1 MFCVVAACAALFG
14 GVLMASYHLS
24 VKTIKRSAGRTATA
38 AGAYRAGERIEC
50 QREGRIHDYTR
61 KQGIEETFIVAPE
74 NAPAWAQDR
83 ASLWNEAEASET
95 RRNSVTAREW
105 ELALPSEISAEDR
118 SQVTRQFAEE
128 LVSRYGVAVDVAIHA
143 PHREG
148 DQRNHHAH
156 VLTST
161 RKLEPEGFTA
171 KTRVLDSAK
180 TGGVEIEQMRGVWAE
195 LQNKALERVGEVE
208 RVDHRS
214 LEKQREAAL
223 ERGDAVS
230 ADELDRD
237 PELKLGP
244 AANSMERRAKAMAE
258 REGREYRPVTERGAV
273 VHAARQARAAFRE
286 MRERLDIARETYGAE
301 RDAGQGRVSAGLAA
315 LRAAA
320 AKERSAVA
328 GPNDMRERLARIT
341 EKDRGGQSDEEPT
354 RGRNYARER
363 LKEIMEKD
371 AGRDGQAAVH
381 KLDGH
386 SNPELVDE
394 AGREERKPSMKKRLN
409 DVLNKPREKLE
420 IENDREQGKDREAE
434 NEREIDREIDRDPG
448 LSH

>member
-1 MFCVVAACAALFG
+1 
-14 GVLMASYHLS
+14 MASYHLS

-50 QREGRIHDYTR
+50 QREGRVHDYTR
-61 KQGIEETFIVAPE
+61 KKGIEETFIVAPE
-74 NAPAWAQDR
+74 NAPAWAHDR

-118 SQVTRQFAEE
+118 SQITREFAEE

-143 PHREG
+143 PHRES

-195 LQNKALERVGEVE
+195 LQNRALERVGEVE

-214 LEKQREAAL
+214 LEKQREAAQ
-223 ERGDAVS
+223 ERGDTLS
-230 ADELDRD
+230 AEELDRD

-244 AANSMERRAKAMAE
+244 AANSMERREKAAAE
-258 REGREYRPVTERGAV
+258 REGRDYVPVTERGAV
-273 VHAARQARAAFRE
+273 VHAARQARAAFRDV
-286 MRERLDIARETYGAE
+286 RERVEIAREIYGVE

-315 LRAAA
+315 LRAATS
-320 AKERSAVA
+320 KER
-328 GPNDMRERLARIT
+328 GERNPEDLRERLARVV
-341 EKDRGGQSDEEPT
+341 GQSRDQDDAPKPE
-354 RGRNYARER
+354 GRNYARER

-381 KLDGH
+381 KLDGF
-386 SNPELVDE
+386 SENDLGEE
-394 AGREERKPSMKKRLN
+394 AARPSRTPAQRQGQDRSDDIAREGGKPSVNERLK
-409 DVLNKPREKLE
+409 DVLNKPRERLE
-420 IENDREQGKDREAE
+420 IEDERKQDKDQEVE
-434 NEREIDREIDRDPG
+434 KERDIDRDPG